1 MRPPSTV
8 YNITPLWSPDLGL
21 CLLILCW
28 GFPCSSIG
36 KESTCHA
43 GERGSVPV
51 LGRSP
56 GEGKG
61 YPLQY
66 SGLENPMDYT
76 VCGVAE
82 SRTGLSNFHSLA
94 LLCFILNYNV
104 HIHLCTW
111 TAVCFPHWNVNS
123 ASLVPRT
130 VLGTQ
135 CIFVLKRMTRLRLL
149 YKDVGKGRH
158 QVLSSDS

>member
-1 MRPPSTV
+1 
-8 YNITPLWSPDLGL
+8 
-21 CLLILCW
+21 
-28 GFPCSSIG
+28 
-36 KESTCHA
+36 
-43 GERGSVPV
+43 
-51 LGRSP
+51 
-56 GEGKG
+56 
-61 YPLQY
+61 
-66 SGLENPMDYT
+66 MDYT